1 MTLEEFVNM
10 YGITLTK
17 CNTVNRNPYMRGSEN
32 TMFNYRITI
41 QSGDSIFSTY
51 FSTGK
56 GWTRMPNI
64 LDVMESLILSAGIW
78 DSITSPEELANTLGF
93 DLEKDKVCIMSTYK
107 NVEKEVLNFKQF
119 LGMKLYHEAL
129 TLEI

>member
-17 CNTVNRNPYMRGSEN
+17 CNTVNRNPYMRDSEN

-51 FSTGK
+51 FSTGN
-56 GWTRMPNI
+56 GWIRKPDI
-64 LDVMESLILSAGIW
+64 LDIMAALILSAAMW
-78 DSITSPEELANTLGF
+78 ESITSPEEFANTLGY
-93 DLEKDKVCIMSTYK
+93 DLKKDKVCIMSTYK
-107 NVEKEVLNFKQF
+107 NVEKEVLNFKKF